1 MNKTSVLFSQAKSL
15 IKEGD
20 ILLFRTRG
28 IVPFLIR
35 RAGEGQYSH
44 VAIASAHR
52 TRGSFFWECVE
63 FREGSG
69 GRSVLLE
76 RQVILH
82 DGLIDVYRPI
92 SPRINISFS
101 SETGK
106 VSETRTKFNGREVT
120 KRMRRMTGLPYGWKR
135 LWWIAKHKLF
145 GLRLLYSMSEVTDDS
160 IVDDIYP
167 VCSTA
172 IAACFR
178 KAGFDLVK
186 NRSDQATEPSD
197 IARSTSLQYLFT
209 LKAVDK

>member
-1 MNKTSVLFSQAKSL
+1 MDKTSVDFSQAKHL

-20 ILLFRTRG
+20 VLLFRTKG
-28 IVPFLIR
+28 VISFLIR

-44 VAIASAHR
+44 AAMASAHR
-52 TRGSFFWECVE
+52 TNGHFFWECVE

-76 RQVILH
+76 RQVILR

-92 SPRINISFS
+92 SPRIDISFS
-101 SETGK
+101 SETGE
-106 VSETRTKFNGREVT
+106 VSETRKKFDGKIVT
-120 KRMRRMTGLPYGWKR
+120 SLMRRMTGLPYGWKR
-135 LWWIAKHKLF
+135 MWWIAKHKLF
-145 GLRLLYSMSEVTDDS
+145 GLRLLYSMSEITDDS

-172 IAACFR
+172 VATCFR

-209 LKAVDK
+209 LKAD